1 MPKATG
7 GPICSTTEVIFTP
20 SWFYKEL
27 QCWKHMLFRDWSIAV
42 QSSENSYFP
51 EAIYNPFLASDLFS
65 LSAYAK
71 NIYRFQT
78 ITCKSVND
86 NVESFICN

>member
-51 EAIYNPFLASDLFS
+51 EAIYNPFLASDFS
-65 LSAYAK
+65 FHLVPMLKIFTVSKPLHAK
-71 NIYRFQT
+71 
-78 ITCKSVND
+78 V
-86 NVESFICN
+86 